1 MAKKPVEVVEPIE
14 VVVEVE
20 TPATE
25 VAVAEA
31 SSTAVVNWEDRLA
44 VYADEEAAEE
54 QMFGGKFVGT
64 RAGVLVLDKVPCA
77 NNKLDVIVVAST
89 IEHAYYEG
97 KFDPNNIKAPV
108 CFAFGKDEDALVPH
122 VKSVKPQATS
132 CATCP
137 KNDWGSDPEGG
148 RGKACKTQRRLGLI
162 AADSVNAP
170 DKIMEAEE
178 VYIRVP
184 VMSVKNWA
192 KYVND
197 CKNQFKRPVSTIVT
211 QIGTKPDAKSQFV
224 ITFTGLRRVEEPA
237 AIEALLDR
245 HESSQQTIGFP
256 YQASVEAE
264 DDETDGKN
272 AKF

>member
-1 MAKKPVEVVEPIE
+1 MAKKPIEP
-14 VVVEVE
+14 VEVE
-20 TPATE
+20 APIAEVPAPE
-25 VAVAEA
+25 VVAAAEP
-31 SSTAVVNWEDRLA
+31 STAVVNWEDRLA
-44 VYADEEAAEE
+44 GYADEEAAEE
-54 QMFGGKFVGT
+54 QMFGGKFIGT
-64 RAGVLVLDKVPCA
+64 RAGVLTLDKVPCV

-89 IEHAYYEG
+89 IEHAFYEG

-108 CFAFGKDEDALVPH
+108 CFAFGKDEDMLVPH
-122 VKSVKPQATS
+122 VKSVKPQAKS

-137 KNDWGSDPEGG
+137 KNAWGSDPEGG

-162 AADSVNAP
+162 AADSVNTP
-170 DKIMEAEE
+170 EKIVEAEE
-178 VYIRVP
+178 IYIRVP

-211 QIGTKPDAKSQFV
+211 QISTKPDAKSQFL
-224 ITFTGLRRVEEPA
+224 ITFTGLGRVENTT

-245 HESSQQTIGFP
+245 HESSQQVIGFP
-256 YQASVEAE
+256 YQASVEA
-264 DDETDGKN
+264 DDVADDAD